1 MSLPLILPYI
11 LFVSSGHMADA
22 STTIVASDD
31 FGHHYDADILVER
44 DLLICLPL
52 ALR

>member
-1 MSLPLILPYI
+1 
-11 LFVSSGHMADA
+11 MADA

-31 FGHHYDADILVER
+31 FGHHYDTGMLVER
-44 DLLICLPL
+44 DLLICPPQ

>member
-1 MSLPLILPYI
+1 
-11 LFVSSGHMADA
+11 MADT

-31 FGHHYDADILVER
+31 FGDHYDTDILVER
-44 DLLICLPL
+44 DLLIYLPR